1 MPMQGSIVVDT
12 NAGETALFQ
21 ALVRRFD
28 ASTVTRRKLDVGDVM
43 LVADAGT
50 VYVERKTW
58 LDWAKSLSDGRY
70 ANQKA
75 RLLAAARGG
84 DGGSDA
90 ADDDEGEAAPATTT
104 TSTTAV
110 LYLVEG
116 ALTGWSGKVAGG
128 GVGMGPVSKMTNAQ
142 LEAAVVM
149 TAVRDGVPV
158 LRSKDGVC
166 GPHLPPPPNA
176 PRSPAHDRRALARA
190 AGLPLPQAARRRAAA
205 VGRRGDG
212 GVLLWLRGAPC
223 EEAAARQPDPGDHVA
238 SDARAGL
245 GHVGAQGGGGG
256 GGLPDDERAV
266 GGVRGGARGR
276 HGAARVGVDL
286 VDGERRRRRR
296 DGEEAA
302 AARPAGGKA
311 PRAALRRHTS
321 PRRAW
326 PRAAAADR

>member
-75 RLLAAARGG
+75 RLLAAARGAG
-84 DGGSDA
+84 DVE
-90 ADDDEGEAAPATTT
+90 DDDEGEAPATTT
-104 TSTTAV
+104 TATTAV

-128 GVGMGPVSKMTNAQ
+128 GGGMGPVSKMTNAQ
-142 LEAAVVM
+142 LEAAAVM

-158 LRSKDGVC
+158 LRSKDHAHSLELLAYLFQKLRAGELL
-166 GPHLPPPPNA
+166 LPSGGA
-176 PRSPAHDRRALARA
+176 AAASSSSSGY
-190 AGLPLPQAARRRAAA
+190 AGLVVKKRPRDNLTTQTTWAVMLAQVSGMSAHKAAA
-205 VGRRGDG
+205 VAAAFPTMAALSAASEEQLA
-212 GVLLWLRGAPC
+212 GVLVP
-223 EEAAARQPDPGDHVA
+223 PA
-238 SDARAGL
+238 SASTSAL
-245 GHVGAQGGGGG
+245 STASTASGGGGKTKK
-256 GGLPDDERAV
+256 
-266 GGVRGGARGR
+266 ARRLGPQVAKR
-276 HGAARVGVDL
+276 LAQL
-286 VDGERRRRRR
+286 
-296 DGEEAA
+296 
-302 AARPAGGKA
+302 
-311 PRAALRRHTS
+311 
-321 PRRAW
+321 
-326 PRAAAADR
+326 

>member
-84 DGGSDA
+84 SDA
-90 ADDDEGEAAPATTT
+90 ADDDDGDEAAPATTT
-104 TSTTAV
+104 TATAAV

-128 GVGMGPVSKMTNAQ
+128 GGGMGPVSKMTNAQ

-158 LRSKDGVC
+158 LRSKDGAHSLELLAYLFEKLRAGELLPSADGGAAAAAVRD
-166 GPHLPPPPNA
+166 GVPVLRSKDGVRPPPA
-176 PRSPAHDRRALARA
+176 PTPQCSSIARPRQARTRSSCWPTSSTSCAPASCCRR
-190 AGLPLPQAARRRAAA
+190 AARRR
-205 VGRRGDG
+205 RRPP
-212 GVLLWLRGAPC
+212 LATRG
-223 EEAAARQPDPGDHVA
+223 
-238 SDARAGL
+238 SL
-245 GHVGAQGGGGG
+245 
-256 GGLPDDERAV
+256 
-266 GGVRGGARGR
+266 
-276 HGAARVGVDL
+276 
-286 VDGERRRRRR
+286 
-296 DGEEAA
+296 
-302 AARPAGGKA
+302 
-311 PRAALRRHTS
+311 
-321 PRRAW
+321 
-326 PRAAAADR
+326 

>member
-58 LDWAKSLSDGRY
+58 VDWAKSLSDGRY

-104 TSTTAV
+104 TATTAV

-128 GVGMGPVSKMTNAQ
+128 GGGMGPVSKMTNAQ

-158 LRSKDGVC
+158 LRSKDG
-166 GPHLPPPPNA
+166 
-176 PRSPAHDRRALARA
+176 AHSLE
-190 AGLPLPQAARRRAAA
+190 
-205 VGRRGDG
+205 
-212 GVLLWLRGAPC
+212 LLVYLF
-223 EEAAARQPDPGDHVA
+223 DKL
-238 SDARAGL
+238 RAGEL
-245 GHVGAQGGGGG
+245 LQ
-256 GGLPDDERAV
+256 
-266 GGVRGGARGR
+266 
-276 HGAARVGVDL
+276 
-286 VDGERRRRRR
+286 
-296 DGEEAA
+296 
-302 AARPAGGKA
+302 
-311 PRAALRRHTS
+311 
-321 PRRAW
+321 
-326 PRAAAADR
+326 

>member
-84 DGGSDA
+84 GDA

-104 TSTTAV
+104 TATTAV

-158 LRSKDGVC
+158 LRSKDGVR
-166 GPHLPPPPNA
+166 PPPA
-176 PRSPAHDRRALARA
+176 PTPQMLLDRPPTTGAHSLELLAYLFHKLRAGELLPSGGAA
-190 AGLPLPQAARRRAAA
+190 TAASSSGYAGLLVKKRPRDNLTPATTWQVMLAQVSGMSAHKAAA
-205 VGRRGDG
+205 VAAAYPTMSALSAASEAELAGVMVPPASASASSTTSGGDG
-212 GVLLWLRGAPC
+212 GKAKK
-223 EEAAARQPDPGDHVA
+223 ARRLGLQVA
-238 SDARAGL
+238 KRL
-245 GHVGAQGGGGG
+245 AQ
-256 GGLPDDERAV
+256 L
-266 GGVRGGARGR
+266 
-276 HGAARVGVDL
+276 
-286 VDGERRRRRR
+286 
-296 DGEEAA
+296 
-302 AARPAGGKA
+302 
-311 PRAALRRHTS
+311 
-321 PRRAW
+321 
-326 PRAAAADR
+326 

>member
-12 NAGETALFQ
+12 NAGETALYQ

-84 DGGSDA
+84 GDA

-128 GVGMGPVSKMTNAQ
+128 GGGMGPVSKMTNAQ

-158 LRSKDGVC
+158 LRSKDGAQ
-166 GPHLPPPPNA
+166 PLPAPPA
-176 PRSPAHDRRALARA
+176 PIPQCSSRHRLPTTDRRALARA
-190 AGLPLPQAARRRAAA
+190 AGLPLPQAARGRAAA
-205 VGRRGDG
+205 VGRRGG
-212 GVLLWLRGAPC
+212 VLVLLWLRGAPC
-223 EEAAARQPDPGDHVA
+223 EEAPARQPDRGDDVA

-245 GHVGAQGGGGG
+245 GHVGAQGGGRG

-266 GGVRGGARGR
+266 GGV
-276 HGAARVGVDL
+276 
-286 VDGERRRRRR
+286 
-296 DGEEAA
+296 
-302 AARPAGGKA
+302 
-311 PRAALRRHTS
+311 
-321 PRRAW
+321 
-326 PRAAAADR
+326 